1 MLSKITSMG
10 LSGINGFKV
19 EVEVDTSNGLSTFD
33 IVGLADTAIKESKE
47 RVRSAIQNSGKFFPF
62 YKITVNLAPAGKKK
76 EGAFYDLPIAIGI
89 LVSSNQ
95 IKTAAYKDY
104 VFFGELSLN
113 GEIRGINGV
122 LPLVIS
128 AVKLGY
134 KKFILPRQNAPEA
147 SYIEGIEVYPV
158 SRLNEVISF
167 LNGELSVEPE
177 KTKNYSDII
186 SEKNYA
192 NDFKYVKGQKTAKRA
207 IEIAAAGG
215 HNILMIGPP
224 GMGKTML
231 AKAIPSILP
240 ELTFEEALEVTKIQ
254 SIAGTLD
261 DSVGIVTERPFRSP
275 HHTATMAAL
284 CGGGVHSRPGEVSLA
299 DHGVLFLD
307 ELPEYSRQA
316 LESLRQ
322 PLEDRKI
329 VVSRAMQSVEYPC
342 NFMLVASMNPCPC
355 GNYGSK
361 NRECRC
367 TRSQIQKYIS
377 KLSGPLLDRIDIQV
391 EVDSI
396 DYDDIAH
403 SELSE
408 PSSEIKKRV
417 DSARTL
423 QKKRLEGYHAKSNAE
438 MGEKELTEIC
448 AISKECDDI
457 LKVAFENLNMSA
469 RGRSRIIKVARTI
482 ADIEGKEEIEPSHI
496 AEAIQ
501 YRTLDRKYWER

>member
-10 LSGINGFKV
+10 LSGLNGFKAD
-19 EVEVDTSNGLSTFD
+19 VEVDISSGLSAFE

-47 RVRSAIQNSGKFFPF
+47 RVRSAITNSGKLFPF

-95 IKTAAYKDY
+95 IKSFAYKDY

-122 LPLVIS
+122 LPLLIS
-128 AVKLGY
+128 AVNLGY
-134 KKFILPRQNAPEA
+134 KKFIIPAKNASEA

-158 SRLNEVISF
+158 SSLNEVVDF
-167 LNGELSVEPE
+167 LNG
-177 KTKNYSDII
+177 TKDIAPLAIQNYSDVI
-186 SEKNYA
+186 SNKTYDS
-192 NDFKYVKGQKTAKRA
+192 DFKYIKGQKTAKRA

-240 ELTFEEALEVTKIQ
+240 ELSFEEALEVTKIQ
-254 SIAGTLD
+254 SVAGMLD
-261 DSVGIVTERPFRSP
+261 ETVGIVTERPFRSP
-275 HHTATMAAL
+275 HHTATMIAL

-299 DHGVLFLD
+299 DRGVLFLD

-329 VVSRAMQSVEYPC
+329 VVSRALQSIEYPS
-342 NFMLVASMNPCPC
+342 NFMLVASMNPCLC
-355 GNYGSK
+355 GNFGSK
-361 NRECRC
+361 TRECHC
-367 TRSQIQKYIS
+367 TRSQIHKYVS

-396 DYDDIAH
+396 EYDDIANK
-403 SELSE
+403 ELSE

-417 DSARTL
+417 DAARAV
-423 QKKRLEGYHAKSNAE
+423 QKERLSGFKATSNAE
-438 MGEKELTEIC
+438 MTEKELTELC
-448 AISKECDDI
+448 PISKKCDEI
-457 LKVAFENLNMSA
+457 LKVAFDDLNMSA

-482 ADIEGKEEIEPSHI
+482 ADIEGKKDIEPSHI

>member
-1 MLSKITSMG
+1 MLSRISSMG
-10 LSGINGFKV
+10 LSGLNGFKV
-19 EVEVDTSNGLSTFD
+19 DVEVDTSNGLSAFE

-47 RVRSAIQNSGKFFPF
+47 RVRSAIQNSGKLFPF

-76 EGAFYDLPIAIGI
+76 EGSFYDLPIAIGI
-89 LVSSNQ
+89 LICANQ

-122 LPLVIS
+122 LPLIIS
-128 AVKLGY
+128 AVNLGY
-134 KKFILPRQNAPEA
+134 KKFIIPAKNAREA
-147 SYIEGIEVYPV
+147 SFIEGIEVYPV
-158 SRLNEVISF
+158 STLNEAIDF
-167 LNGELSVEPE
+167 LNGEKDIEPIT
-177 KTKNYSDII
+177 TKNYTDIL
-186 SEKNYA
+186 SNKTFDS
-192 NDFKYVKGQKTAKRA
+192 DFKYIKGQKTAKRA

-231 AKAIPSILP
+231 ARAIPSILP
-240 ELTFEEALEVTKIQ
+240 ELSFEEALEVTKIQ
-254 SIAGTLD
+254 SVAGMLD

-275 HHTATMAAL
+275 HHTATMIAL
-284 CGGGVHSRPGEVSLA
+284 CGGGIHSRPGEVSLA
-299 DHGVLFLD
+299 DRGVLFLD

-329 VVSRAMQSVEYPC
+329 VVSRAQQSIEYPC

-355 GNYGSK
+355 GNYGSAT
-361 NRECRC
+361 RECHC
-367 TRSQIQKYIS
+367 TRSQIHKYVS

-396 DYDDIAH
+396 PYDDI
-403 SELSE
+403 SSTELSE
-408 PSSEIKKRV
+408 PSCDVKKRV
-417 DSARTL
+417 DAARAV
-423 QKKRLEGYHAKSNAE
+423 QKDRFNGYKATSNAE
-438 MGEKELTEIC
+438 MSEKELTELC
-448 AISKECDDI
+448 PISSECDDI
-457 LKVAFENLNMSA
+457 LRVAFDDLNMSA

-482 ADIEGKEEIEPSHI
+482 ADIEGKTDIEPSHI